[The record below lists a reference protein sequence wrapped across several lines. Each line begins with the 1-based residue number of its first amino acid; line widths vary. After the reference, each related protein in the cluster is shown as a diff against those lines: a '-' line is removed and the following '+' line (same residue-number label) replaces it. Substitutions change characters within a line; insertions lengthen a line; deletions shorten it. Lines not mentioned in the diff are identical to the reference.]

1 MKYIAH
7 PVYRSV
13 SRTAV
18 GENEPMKLVVTIPA
32 LNEEKTIA
40 DVIKGVPRDI
50 PGIAQVEVIVCN
62 DGSTD
67 RTAEIAA
74 EAGAIVIDIHG
85 RPGLGRVFRTGL
97 ERAMRRGADIIVNID
112 GDGQFQSSDVAHLI
126 KPILNDEADFVTCSR
141 FKDPAL
147 HPTMPA
153 VKFWGNK
160 VVTNIINWVCGGT
173 HFSDVSCGFRAFNR
187 EAAYRMT
194 LFGRYTYTQEC
205 FIDLF
210 SKGVRIAEVPLK
222 VRGVREHGKSRVASS
237 IIKYATN
244 SLPIILRAMRD
255 IQPLKFFGGI
265 AGILLCLS
273 LLTGGFVAGWWIYNS
288 DVVRNAAGQI
298 VGNVRKTSP
307 FTSLITVSG
316 VLLMLSFLMGALALL
331 ADMMGRHRKIS
342 EEMLYLARRRI
353 YSSKRTIKVSLPD
366 ENHHAGLPTLSDA
379 SWAPILRSIHSG
391 NDHPETEVHVTRL
404 SKSEAVAG

>member
-1 MKYIAH
+1 
-7 PVYRSV
+7 
-13 SRTAV
+13 
-18 GENEPMKLVVTIPA
+18 MKLIVTIPA
-32 LNEEKTIA
+32 LNEGKTIG
-40 DVIKGVPRDI
+40 DVIRGVPRDI
-50 PGIAQVEVIVCN
+50 PGIDEVEVIVCN

-67 RTAEIAA
+67 DTAELA
-74 EAGAIVIDIHG
+74 EAAGAIVLDIHG
-85 RPGLGRVFRTGL
+85 RPGLGKVFRTGMD
-97 ERAMRRGADIIVNID
+97 RAMRRGGDIMVNID
-112 GDGQFQSSDVAHLI
+112 GDGQFNSADIAILI
-126 KPILNDEADFVTCSR
+126 QPILRDEADFVTCSR
-141 FKDPAL
+141 FKDPSL

-153 VKFWGNK
+153 VKFWGNR

-173 HFSDVSCGFRAFNR
+173 DFSDVSCGFRAFNR

-210 SKGVRIAEVPLK
+210 SKGCRIVEVPLK

-237 IIKYATN
+237 IVKYATN

-265 AGILLCLS
+265 AGILF
-273 LLTGGFVAGWWIYNS
+273 LLGTLAGLFVSVWWLFNTE
-288 DVVRNAAGQI
+288 I
-298 VGNVRKTSP
+298 VGRAADGTANQWVRKTAP

-316 VLLMLSFLMGALALL
+316 ILYVLSFLMGAVALL

-353 YSSKRTIKVSLPD
+353 YSSKRTIKVALPD
-366 ENHHAGLPTLSDA
+366 ENHPGGLPTMADA
-379 SWAPILRSIHSG
+379 WAPIFHSARNQG
-391 NDHPETEVHVTRL
+391 EHHETEVHVTRPVAE
-404 SKSEAVAG
+404 KTAV